1 MKETKEK
8 TYKILHGIVCI
19 LYIAVL
25 VFAAEILWTRYHDWL
40 IVTVLAAAL
49 IIGICYLTQ
58 SFDLSDALEI
68 VTEQNKS
75 LRTRAEIIRKLRGIT
90 DKYDIAIVAL
100 YAELES
106 IDPKNERL
114 KFVEESLFGDI
125 EKFSEKISEK

>member
-25 VFAAEILWTRYHDWL
+25 AFAAEILWTRYHDWL

-75 LRTRAEIIRKLRGIT
+75 LRTRAEIIRKLRNIT
-90 DKYDIAIVAL
+90 DKYDIAIVTL

-106 IDPKNERL
+106 IDPKNDRL

>member
-40 IVTVLAAAL
+40 IVTVLVAAF

-125 EKFSEKISEK
+125 EKFSEKNSEK

>member
-19 LYIAVL
+19 LYLAAIVSIAGV
-25 VFAAEILWTRYHDWL
+25 LWTRYHDWM
-40 IVTVLAAAL
+40 IVTILAAAL

-90 DKYDIAIVAL
+90 DKYDIAIVTL

-106 IDPKNERL
+106 IDPKNDRL